1 MKKYSFL
8 VSGLALMMLATGT
21 VKAEETPVVN
31 GSSLQV
37 TKSFE
42 LTEGVL
48 SPATDFTFSITSQN
62 VAGST
67 ETKDGLTVYS
77 GIVEGMETQ
86 KIISYSNTD
95 TMANKDKTTDFD
107 FSKVVYPRPGV
118 YRYLVTETSGN
129 TPGVTYS
136 NKKYVVDVYVL
147 SEGDTIKPKYII
159 SRQEGSEAKE
169 PIKFDN
175 ALKTTALT
183 VTKKVTGNA
192 GDKNKGFEFTIT
204 LKANQFYKESG
215 KISAKIN
222 DKAGK
227 STPKEL
233 SIGENKFTLKDGE
246 SLSID
251 KLPIGITY
259 KVGEDVVEGY
269 QQTATIDKDGMA
281 GVATPEDYNFTEQI
295 SDDTPDAI
303 VVTNNKNIDTPTGVA
318 MTIAPY
324 AVMTLV
330 GIGGVLYFVKNKKA

>member
-37 TKSFE
+37 TKSFG

-48 SPATDFTFSITSQN
+48 SPATDFTFSITPQN
-62 VAGST
+62 LADST

-77 GIVEGMETQ
+77 GIVAGMETQ
-86 KIISYSNTD
+86 KTISYSNTD
-95 TMANKDKTTDFD
+95 TMKTKDKTTDFD
-107 FSKVVYPRPGV
+107 FSGVNYPKPGV

-136 NKKYVVDVYVL
+136 TKKYVVDVYVL
-147 SEGDTIKPKYII
+147 SEGDTIKSKYIV
-159 SRQEGSEAKE
+159 SRQEGGEAKE

-175 ALKTTALT
+175 ALKTTSLT
-183 VTKKVTGNA
+183 VKKSVTGNA
-192 GDKNKGFEFTIT
+192 GDKNKEFGFTIT
-204 LKANQFYKESG
+204 LKADDHYKNGS
-215 KISAKIN
+215 KIFAKVN
-222 DKAGK
+222 DKTGT
-227 STPKEL
+227 STDKEL
-233 SIGENKFTLKDGE
+233 SMGANQFTLKDGE

-259 KVGEDVVEGY
+259 KVEENKLEDYKVSAELTENN
-269 QQTATIDKDGMA
+269 QAKT
-281 GVATPEDYNFTEQI
+281 YNFTEQI
-295 SDDTPDAI
+295 SDETPDTI
-303 VVTNNKNIDTPTGVA
+303 VVTNNKNINTPTGVA
-318 MTIAPY
+318 MAIAPY

>member
-48 SPATDFTFSITSQN
+48 SPATDFTFSITPQN
-62 VAGST
+62 LADST

-77 GIVEGMETQ
+77 GIVVGMETQ
-86 KIISYSNTD
+86 KTISYSNTD
-95 TMANKDKTTDFD
+95 TMKTKDKTTDFD
-107 FSKVVYPRPGV
+107 FSKVVYPKPGV

-136 NKKYVVDVYVL
+136 NKKYVVDVYAL
-147 SEGDTIKPKYII
+147 SEGDAIKPKYII
-159 SRQEGSEAKE
+159 SRQENSNAKE

-192 GDKNKGFEFTIT
+192 GDKNKEFEFKLT
-204 LKANQFYKESG
+204 LTANELYKSG
-215 KISAKIN
+215 SIEAKIN
-222 DKAGK
+222 KKGDLVDSKQF
-227 STPKEL
+227 
-233 SIGENKFTLKDGE
+233 SIGENTFKLKDGE
-246 SLSID
+246 RLDIAR
-251 KLPIGITY
+251 LPIGITY
-259 KVGEDVVEGY
+259 KVEEIGSEDY
-269 QQTATIDKDGMA
+269 QKTATIDKDTND
-281 GVATPEDYNFTEQI
+281 GVDKQEAYAFAEQI
-295 SDDTPDAI
+295 SDATSDAI
-303 VVTNNKNIDTPTGVA
+303 VVTNNKNINTPTGVA
-318 MTIAPY
+318 MAIAPY

>member
-37 TKSFE
+37 TKSFG

-48 SPATDFTFSITSQN
+48 SPTTNFTFSIASQN
-62 VAGST
+62 LATST
-67 ETKDGLTVYS
+67 ETKDGLTVYP
-77 GIVEGMETQ
+77 GIVDGMETQ
-86 KIISYSNTD
+86 KTISYSNTD
-95 TMANKDKTTDFD
+95 TMKTKDKTTDFD
-107 FSKVVYPRPGV
+107 FSKVVYPKPGV

-136 NKKYVVDVYVL
+136 NKKYVVDVYAL
-147 SEGDTIKPKYII
+147 SEGDAIKPKYII
-159 SRQEGSEAKE
+159 SRQENSNAKE

-192 GDKNKGFEFTIT
+192 GDKNKEFGFTIT
-204 LKANQFYKESG
+204 LKADSHYENGS
-215 KISAKIN
+215 KIFAKFN
-222 DKAGK
+222 DKTGK
-227 STPKEL
+227 STDKEL
-233 SIGENKFTLKDGE
+233 SIGENQFTLKDGE

-259 KVGEDVVEGY
+259 KVEENKLEDYKVSAELTENNQAKPYNLGEDIKSD
-269 QQTATIDKDGMA
+269 AT
-281 GVATPEDYNFTEQI
+281 
-295 SDDTPDAI
+295 SDAI

>member
-37 TKSFE
+37 TKSFG

-48 SPATDFTFSITSQN
+48 SPTTNFTFSIASQN
-62 VAGST
+62 LATST
-67 ETKDGLTVYS
+67 ETKDGLTVYP
-77 GIVEGMETQ
+77 GIVDGMETQ
-86 KIISYSNTD
+86 KTISYFNTD
-95 TMANKDKTTDFD
+95 TMANKDKTTNFD

-136 NKKYVVDVYVL
+136 NKKYVVDVYAL
-147 SEGDTIKPKYII
+147 DEDGTIKPKYIV
-159 SRQEGSEAKE
+159 SHQENNSAKE

-183 VTKKVTGNA
+183 VIKKVTGNA
-192 GDKNKGFEFTIT
+192 GDKNKEFEFKLT
-204 LKANQFYKESG
+204 LTANDFYKSG
-215 KISAKIN
+215 TIAAEIN
-222 DKAGK
+222 KKDGLVDSKQF
-227 STPKEL
+227 
-233 SIGENKFTLKDGE
+233 SIGENTFKLKDGE
-246 SLSID
+246 RLDIS
-251 KLPIGITY
+251 KLPIGVTY
-259 KVGEDVVEGY
+259 KVEEIGSEDY
-269 QQTATIDKDGMA
+269 QKTATIDKDTSDN
-281 GVATPEDYNFTEQI
+281 VDKQEYTFTEQV

>member
-48 SPATDFTFSITSQN
+48 SPATDFTFSITPQN
-62 VAGST
+62 LADST

-77 GIVEGMETQ
+77 GIVVGMETQ
-86 KIISYSNTD
+86 KTISYSNTD
-95 TMANKDKTTDFD
+95 TMKTKDKTTDFD
-107 FSKVVYPRPGV
+107 FSKVAYSKPGV

-136 NKKYVVDVYVL
+136 NKKYVVDVYAL
-147 SEGDTIKPKYII
+147 SEGDAIKPKYII
-159 SRQEGSEAKE
+159 SRQENSNAKE

-192 GDKNKGFEFTIT
+192 GDKNKEFEFKLT
-204 LKANQFYKESG
+204 LTANELYKSG
-215 KISAKIN
+215 SIEAKIN
-222 DKAGK
+222 KKGDLVDSKQF
-227 STPKEL
+227 
-233 SIGENKFTLKDGE
+233 SIGENTFKLKDGE
-246 SLSID
+246 RLDIA

-259 KVGEDVVEGY
+259 KVEEIGSEDY
-269 QQTATIDKDGMA
+269 QKTATIDKDTND
-281 GVATPEDYNFTEQI
+281 GVDKQEAYAFAEQI
-295 SDDTPDAI
+295 SDATSDAI
-303 VVTNNKNIDTPTGVA
+303 VVTNNKNINTPTGVA
-318 MTIAPY
+318 MAIAPY

>member
-48 SPATDFTFSITSQN
+48 SPATDFTFSITPQN
-62 VAGST
+62 LADST

-77 GIVEGMETQ
+77 GIVVGMETQ
-86 KIISYSNTD
+86 KTISYSNTD
-95 TMANKDKTTDFD
+95 TMKTKDKTTDFD
-107 FSKVVYPRPGV
+107 FSKVVYPKPGV

-136 NKKYVVDVYVL
+136 NKKYVVDVYAL
-147 SEGDTIKPKYII
+147 SEGDAIKPKYII
-159 SRQEGSEAKE
+159 SRQENSNAKE

-192 GDKNKGFEFTIT
+192 GDKNKEFEFKLT
-204 LKANQFYKESG
+204 LTANELYKSG
-215 KISAKIN
+215 SIEAKIN
-222 DKAGK
+222 KKGDLVDSKQF
-227 STPKEL
+227 
-233 SIGENKFTLKDGE
+233 SIGENTFKLKDGE
-246 SLSID
+246 RLDIA

-259 KVGEDVVEGY
+259 KVEEIGSEDY
-269 QQTATIDKDGMA
+269 QKTATIDKDTND
-281 GVATPEDYNFTEQI
+281 GVDKQEAYAFAEQI
-295 SDDTPDAI
+295 SDATSDAI

>member
-37 TKSFE
+37 TKSFG

-48 SPATDFTFSITSQN
+48 SPATDFTFSITPQN
-62 VAGST
+62 LADST

-77 GIVEGMETQ
+77 GIVAGMETQ
-86 KIISYSNTD
+86 KTISYSNTD
-95 TMANKDKTTDFD
+95 TMKTKDKTTDFD
-107 FSKVVYPRPGV
+107 FSGVNYPKPGV

-136 NKKYVVDVYVL
+136 TKKYVVDVYVL
-147 SEGDTIKPKYII
+147 SEGDTIKPKYIV
-159 SRQEGSEAKE
+159 SRQEGGEAKE

-175 ALKTTALT
+175 ALKTTSLT
-183 VTKKVTGNA
+183 VKKSVTGNA
-192 GDKNKGFEFTIT
+192 GDKNKEFGFTIT
-204 LKANQFYKESG
+204 LKADDHYKNGS
-215 KISAKIN
+215 KIFAKVN
-222 DKAGK
+222 DKTGT
-227 STPKEL
+227 STDKEL
-233 SIGENKFTLKDGE
+233 SMGANQFTLKDGE

-259 KVGEDVVEGY
+259 KVEENKLEDYKVSAELTENN
-269 QQTATIDKDGMA
+269 QAKT
-281 GVATPEDYNFTEQI
+281 YNFTEQI
-295 SDDTPDAI
+295 SDETPDTI
-303 VVTNNKNIDTPTGVA
+303 VVTNNKNINTPTGVA
-318 MTIAPY
+318 MAIAPY

-330 GIGGVLYFVKNKKA
+330 GIGGVLYFIKNKKA

>member
-48 SPATDFTFSITSQN
+48 SPATDFTFSITPQN
-62 VAGST
+62 LADST

-77 GIVEGMETQ
+77 GIVVGMETQ
-86 KIISYSNTD
+86 KTISYSNTD
-95 TMANKDKTTDFD
+95 TMKTKDKTTDFD
-107 FSKVVYPRPGV
+107 FSKVVYPKPGV

-136 NKKYVVDVYVL
+136 NKKYVVDVYAL
-147 SEGDTIKPKYII
+147 SEGDAIKPKYII
-159 SRQEGSEAKE
+159 SRQENSNAKE

-192 GDKNKGFEFTIT
+192 GDKNKEFEFKLT
-204 LKANQFYKESG
+204 LTANELYKSG
-215 KISAKIN
+215 SIEAKIN
-222 DKAGK
+222 KKGDLVDSKQF
-227 STPKEL
+227 
-233 SIGENKFTLKDGE
+233 SIGENTFKLKDGE
-246 SLSID
+246 RLDIA

-259 KVGEDVVEGY
+259 KVEEIGSEDY
-269 QQTATIDKDGMA
+269 QKTATIDKDTND
-281 GVATPEDYNFTEQI
+281 GVDKQEAYAFAEQI
-295 SDDTPDAI
+295 SDATSDAI
-303 VVTNNKNIDTPTGVA
+303 VVTNNKNINTPTGVA
-318 MTIAPY
+318 MAIAPY

>member
-37 TKSFE
+37 TKSFG

-159 SRQEGSEAKE
+159 SRQEGGEAKE

-175 ALKTTALT
+175 TLKTTALT

-192 GDKNKGFEFTIT
+192 GDKNKDFEFTIT
-204 LKANQFYKESG
+204 LEANDHYKNGS
-215 KISAKIN
+215 KIFAKIN
-222 DKAGK
+222 DKVGK
-227 STPKEL
+227 ITDKEL
-233 SIGENKFTLKDGE
+233 SIGANKFTLKDGE
-246 SLSID
+246 SLSVD

-259 KVGEDVVEGY
+259 KVEEN
-269 QQTATIDKDGMA
+269 KS
-281 GVATPEDYNFTEQI
+281 EDYEVSAKLTENNQAKVYNLGEGI
-295 SDDTPDAI
+295 KSDDTPDAI
-303 VVTNNKNIDTPTGVA
+303 VVTNNKNINTPTGVA

>member
-37 TKSFE
+37 TKSFG

-48 SPATDFTFSITSQN
+48 SPATDFTFSITPQN
-62 VAGST
+62 LADST

-77 GIVEGMETQ
+77 GIVAGMETQ
-86 KIISYSNTD
+86 KTISYSNTD
-95 TMANKDKTTDFD
+95 TMKTKDKTTDFD
-107 FSKVVYPRPGV
+107 FSGVNYPKPGV

-136 NKKYVVDVYVL
+136 TKKYVVDVYVL
-147 SEGDTIKPKYII
+147 SEGDTIKPKYIV
-159 SRQEGSEAKE
+159 SRQEGGEAKE

-175 ALKTTALT
+175 ALKTTSLT
-183 VTKKVTGNA
+183 VKKSVTGNA
-192 GDKNKGFEFTIT
+192 GDKNKEFGFTIT
-204 LKANQFYKESG
+204 LKADDHYKNGS
-215 KISAKIN
+215 KIFAKVN
-222 DKAGK
+222 DKTGT
-227 STPKEL
+227 STDKEL
-233 SIGENKFTLKDGE
+233 SMGANQFTLKDGE

-259 KVGEDVVEGY
+259 KVEENKLEDYKVSAELTENN
-269 QQTATIDKDGMA
+269 QAKT
-281 GVATPEDYNFTEQI
+281 YNFTEQI
-295 SDDTPDAI
+295 SDETPDTI
-303 VVTNNKNIDTPTGVA
+303 VVTNNKNINTPTGVA
-318 MTIAPY
+318 MAIAPY

>member
-37 TKSFE
+37 TKSFG

-62 VAGST
+62 VADST

-77 GIVEGMETQ
+77 GIVNDMVTQ
-86 KIISYSNTD
+86 KTISYSNTD
-95 TMANKDKTTDFD
+95 TMETKNKTTEFD
-107 FSKVVYPRPGV
+107 FSKVVYPKPGV

-136 NKKYVVDVYVL
+136 TKKYVVDVYVL

-159 SRQEGSEAKE
+159 SRQEGGDAKE

-204 LKANQFYKESG
+204 LKADQFYKESG
-215 KISAKIN
+215 KISAKVN
-222 DKAGK
+222 DKTGK

-246 SLSID
+246 ALSID

-259 KVGEDVVEGY
+259 KVEENKLEDYKVSAELTENNQTKPYNLGEDIKSD
-269 QQTATIDKDGMA
+269 AT
-281 GVATPEDYNFTEQI
+281 
-295 SDDTPDAI
+295 SDAI

>member
-31 GSSLQV
+31 GSSLRV

-48 SPATDFTFSITSQN
+48 SPATDFTFSITPQN
-62 VAGST
+62 VADST

-77 GIVEGMETQ
+77 GIVNDMVTQ
-86 KIISYSNTD
+86 KTILYSNTD
-95 TMANKDKTTDFD
+95 TMETKDKTTDFD
-107 FSKVVYPRPGV
+107 FSGVNYPKPGV

-136 NKKYVVDVYVL
+136 TKKYVVDVYAL
-147 SEGDTIKPKYII
+147 DEAGTIKPKYIV
-159 SRQEGSEAKE
+159 SRQEGGEAKE

-175 ALKTTALT
+175 ALKTTSLT
-183 VTKKVTGNA
+183 VKKSVTGNA
-192 GDKNKGFEFTIT
+192 GDKNKEFGFTIT
-204 LKANQFYKESG
+204 LKADDHYKNGS
-215 KISAKIN
+215 KIFAKVN
-222 DKAGK
+222 DKTGT
-227 STPKEL
+227 STDKEL
-233 SIGENKFTLKDGE
+233 SMGANQFTLKDGE

-259 KVGEDVVEGY
+259 KVEENKLEDYKVSAELTENN
-269 QQTATIDKDGMA
+269 QAKT
-281 GVATPEDYNFTEQI
+281 YNFTEQI
-295 SDDTPDAI
+295 SDETPDTI
-303 VVTNNKNIDTPTGVA
+303 VVTNNKNINTPTGVA
-318 MTIAPY
+318 MAIAPY

>member
-31 GSSLQV
+31 GSSLRV

-48 SPATDFTFSITSQN
+48 SPATDFTFSITPQN
-62 VAGST
+62 VADST

-77 GIVEGMETQ
+77 GIVNDMVTQ
-86 KIISYSNTD
+86 KTISYSNTD
-95 TMANKDKTTDFD
+95 TMETKDKTTDFD
-107 FSKVVYPRPGV
+107 FSGVNYPKPGV

-136 NKKYVVDVYVL
+136 TKKYVVDVYAL
-147 SEGDTIKPKYII
+147 DEAGTIKPKYIV
-159 SRQEGSEAKE
+159 SHQENNSAKE

-204 LKANQFYKESG
+204 LKADQFYKESG

-259 KVGEDVVEGY
+259 KVEEIGSGDY
-269 QQTATIDKDGMA
+269 QKTATIDKIANDGA
-281 GVATPEDYNFTEQI
+281 DKQEAYAFTEQI

-303 VVTNNKNIDTPTGVA
+303 VVTNNKNINTPTGVA
-318 MTIAPY
+318 MAIAPY

>member
-37 TKSFE
+37 TKSFG

-48 SPATDFTFSITSQN
+48 SPATDFTFSITPQN
-62 VAGST
+62 VADST

-77 GIVEGMETQ
+77 GIVNDMVTQ
-86 KIISYSNTD
+86 KTISYSNTD
-95 TMANKDKTTDFD
+95 TMETKDKTTDFD
-107 FSKVVYPRPGV
+107 FSGVNYPKPGV

-192 GDKNKGFEFTIT
+192 GDKNKEFEFKLT
-204 LKANQFYKESG
+204 LTANELYKSG
-215 KISAKIN
+215 SIEAKIN
-222 DKAGK
+222 KKGDLVDSKQF
-227 STPKEL
+227 
-233 SIGENKFTLKDGE
+233 SIGENTFKLKDGE
-246 SLSID
+246 RLDIA
-251 KLPIGITY
+251 KLPIGVTY
-259 KVGEDVVEGY
+259 KVEEIGSEDY
-269 QQTATIDKDGMA
+269 QKTATIDKDTND
-281 GVATPEDYNFTEQI
+281 GVDKQEAYAFAEQTSDAT
-295 SDDTPDAI
+295 SDAI
-303 VVTNNKNIDTPTGVA
+303 VVTNNKNINTPTGVA
-318 MTIAPY
+318 MAIAPY